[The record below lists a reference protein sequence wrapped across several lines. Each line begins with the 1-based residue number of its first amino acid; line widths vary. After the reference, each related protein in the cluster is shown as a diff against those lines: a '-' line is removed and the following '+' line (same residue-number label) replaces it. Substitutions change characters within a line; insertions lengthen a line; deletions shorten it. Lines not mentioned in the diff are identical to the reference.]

1 MKAAATMLAATLS
14 VGLVFPTHA
23 DDAKAAM
30 ASGAIRMAAS
40 MNELALAAPRM
51 WKLAEPSSALPPS
64 RTSAP
69 PLPVTTACTSATPPI
84 SSSNGTP

>member
-30 ASGAIRMAAS
+30 ASSGAIRMAAS
-40 MNELALAAPRM
+40 MNELALACSHM
-51 WKLAEPSSALPPS
+51 SARDVEAG
-64 RTSAP
+64 RTRQRAAAIKD
-69 PLPVTTACTSATPPI
+69 LGATPA
-84 SSSNGTP
+84 GYDRM